1 MAMDRRTLLKLAA
14 GLAASSLPAAG
25 LLGHGLAWG
34 RTQGGA
40 QAFDYAWLKGHA
52 RSLAQQPH
60 QSRQGQLPA
69 SLRQLSWDDYQAI
82 RFRPEASLW
91 RKPDSAF
98 RVQLFHLGLYFQT
111 PVAIHEVVDGQARPL
126 AYDPDAFRYS
136 GEQPLGELP
145 DDLGYA
151 GFRIQFH
158 TNFELD
164 LAAFLGASY
173 FRAVGHEMQYGL
185 SARGLAIDTGLSRP
199 EEFPVFTAFWL
210 VRPEPGATR
219 LRVYALMESE
229 SVTGAYAFDLAPGR
243 DMVMDIDAALYPR
256 RAIER
261 VGIAPLTSM
270 YQVGENSRRRDYDW
284 RPEIHDSDG
293 LALWTGTGEWI
304 WRPLVNPRSVRVN
317 SFLDHN
323 PRGFG
328 LLQRDRDFDHYQ
340 DDGVFY
346 DRRPSAWVEPR
357 QDWGEGAVMLVE
369 IPTDDETF
377 DNIVAF
383 WRPREP
389 LAPGREYLLSYRLT
403 WGAQP
408 PVTPRELATVRATR
422 TGLGGVVGQQRSY
435 FSWRFAVDFAG
446 GLLPMLAADA
456 RVEAVITASRGEV
469 EITSARPLAALQG
482 YRAMFD
488 LVPGDSQEPIDLRL
502 YLRLGDQALTETWV
516 YQYVPPPA
524 SEQTL
529 Y

>member
-1 MAMDRRTLLKLAA
+1 MDRRTLLKLAA
-14 GLAASSLPAAG
+14 ALAASGLPLSALPVQEGAG
-25 LLGHGLAWG
+25 AKGPA
-34 RTQGGA
+34 RP
-40 QAFDYAWLKGHA
+40 FDYAWLKGHA
-52 RSLAQQPH
+52 RALAQQPH
-60 QSRQGQLPA
+60 RSRNERLPQ
-69 SLRQLSWDDYQAI
+69 SLRDISWDDYQAL

-91 RKPDSAF
+91 RQRESAF
-98 RVQLFHLGLYFQT
+98 RTQLFHLGLYFQT
-111 PVAIHEVVDGQARPL
+111 PVAIHEVVDGQAREL
-126 AYDPDAFRYS
+126 AYDPGAFRYT

-145 DDLGYA
+145 EDLGYA

-158 TNFELD
+158 TDFELD

-185 SARGLAIDTGLSRP
+185 SARGLAVDTGLGRP
-199 EEFPVFTAFWL
+199 EEFPVFTGFWL
-210 VRPEPGATR
+210 ERPGAGATH

-270 YQVGENSRRRDYDW
+270 YQVGENSRRRDHDW

-304 WRPLVNPRSVRVN
+304 WRPLVNPRSLRVS
-317 SFLDHN
+317 SFLDHS

-346 DRRPSAWVEPR
+346 DRRPGAWVEPK
-357 QDWGEGAVMLVE
+357 QDWGKGAVMLVE

-383 WRPREP
+383 WHPEEP
-389 LAPGREYLLSYRLT
+389 LAPGQEHLLSYRLT
-403 WGAQP
+403 WGARP
-408 PVTPRELATVRATR
+408 PVAPRELAQVRATR
-422 TGLGGVVGQQRSY
+422 TGLGGVVGQERRY

-446 GLLPMLAADA
+446 GVLPMLDRDS
-456 RVEAVITASRGEV
+456 RVEAVISASRGEV
-469 EITSARPLAALQG
+469 EITSARPLAAIDG

-488 LVPGDSQEPIDLRL
+488 LVPDGSTEPIDLRL

-516 YQYVPPPA
+516 YQYTPPPQA
-524 SEQTL
+524 ERRL